1 MELRLRY
8 LILMVVL
15 VVIVNIL
22 ATVKIFQSNKLYS
35 QLSLF
40 HKYQHS
46 QLWNTTSSKQKLEFP
61 NKENITSNSS
71 KKLSL
76 KTDNS
81 GNPLIYNYGKNNLS
95 LKGENGS
102 GVILKPKEEEKAKI
116 LSEEYNV
123 NVYISDLIP
132 LNRMVPD
139 SRPVGCKNQTFDESY
154 MPQAAAIVTVYNEW
168 PSILLRTIYSIINR
182 TPRNL
187 LKEIIIVD
195 DNSDLEFYKEYLDIY
210 IKDHFD
216 TDLVKLIR
224 LKERGGLIKARM
236 EAIKY
241 VTAEVVCILDSHMEV
256 NINWLQPLLVEIMK
270 NRSTLAMGQLDYINR
285 NTFKY
290 EFNRDY
296 KTRYGFNWDF
306 KFFEQYFRP
315 DQMLNKKVTD
325 TLPGPVIVGA
335 GFAMDVKF
343 FRKIGLYDPKM
354 AIWGGEN
361 LELSWRVWCC
371 GGQVL
376 HVFCSHFGHI
386 ARYQPYS
393 FPRDR
398 LHTEVYNY
406 KRAADVWLGP
416 YKKYVYNYFPLMR
429 DMDVGDLSDRLRIKN
444 ELKCKNFDWYLDNIW
459 PELFR
464 FDVNVT
470 ASGELRNKATQ
481 RCLDNYKQ
489 LYPSR
494 QKLLVIPC
502 SNIILRQGFS
512 ITYEK
517 WLRTSLNCISTD
529 CVSKTYCY
537 AVVADCFLGVSNKWE
552 HKDGFVKHL
561 NTGLCL
567 DLEKNFVAILQPC
580 NSKQATQQWSFIQ
593 IPIDRKR
600 I

>member
-1 MELRLRY
+1 MEQRLRY
-8 LILMVVL
+8 LILLVVL

-22 ATVKIFQSNKLYS
+22 VTLKTFRSNNQYS
-35 QLSLF
+35 PLNLF
-40 HKYQHS
+40 HKYQQLHS
-46 QLWNTTSSKQKLEFP
+46 QLWNITLSKQKLEFP
-61 NKENITSNSS
+61 NKKNNSR
-71 KKLSL
+71 KNLSF

-81 GNPLIYNYGKNNLS
+81 GNPLIHNYGKNNLS

-102 GVILKPKEEEKAKI
+102 GVILKPNEEEKAKI
-116 LSEEYNV
+116 MSKGYNV

-139 SRPVGCKNQTFDESY
+139 SRPVGCKNQMFDESH
-154 MPQAAAIVTVYNEW
+154 MPQAAVIITVYNEW
-168 PSILLRTIYSIINR
+168 PTILLRTIYSIINR

-195 DNSDLEFYKEYLDIY
+195 DNSDLEFYKEDLDIY
-210 IKDHFD
+210 IKEHFD

-224 LKERGGLIKARM
+224 LKERGGLIKTRV

-241 VTAEVVCILDSHMEV
+241 VTAEVVCILESHMEV

-270 NRSTLAMGQLDYINR
+270 NRSTLAMGQLDYIDR

-290 EFNRDY
+290 EFDRDY
-296 KTRYGFNWDF
+296 KPRYGFNWNF
-306 KFFEQYFRP
+306 VFYETYFRP

-343 FRKIGLYDPKM
+343 FRKIGLYDSKM
-354 AIWGGEN
+354 TIWGGEN

-386 ARYQPYS
+386 ARSQPYS

-398 LHTEVYNY
+398 LHTEAYNY
-406 KRAADVWLGP
+406 KRAVEVWFGP
-416 YKKYVYNYFPLMR
+416 YKKYVYNYFPLMM
-429 DMDVGDLSDRLRIKN
+429 DIDVGDLSDRLRIKN

-459 PELFR
+459 PDLFR

-470 ASGELRNKATQ
+470 ASGELKSDIRNFRISKKKFVFSDKTNNLYEAINALYDTLLNDIIFTKYKKA
-481 RCLDNYKQ
+481 
-489 LYPSR
+489 
-494 QKLLVIPC
+494 
-502 SNIILRQGFS
+502 NIGRYNINDEAKILIKRS
-512 ITYEK
+512 KID
-517 WLRTSLNCISTD
+517 LN
-529 CVSKTYCY
+529 
-537 AVVADCFLGVSNKWE
+537 A
-552 HKDGFVKHL
+552 
-561 NTGLCL
+561 
-567 DLEKNFVAILQPC
+567 
-580 NSKQATQQWSFIQ
+580 
-593 IPIDRKR
+593 
-600 I
+600 